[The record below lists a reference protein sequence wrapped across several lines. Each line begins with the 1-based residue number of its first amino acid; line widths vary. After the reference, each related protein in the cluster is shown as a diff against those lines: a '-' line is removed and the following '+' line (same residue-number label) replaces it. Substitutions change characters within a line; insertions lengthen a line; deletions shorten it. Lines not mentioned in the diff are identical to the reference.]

1 MSINLWLP
9 ELIAILSSIFCLGG
23 PAEAGLGPIQ
33 ETGVTIPPVAQ
44 WGLAPSFWAH
54 IPLLAA
60 DVAALQE
67 VPGMPGEGQPF
78 SPAAE
83 MIPCLERGNGLEMLS
98 VISLVPVSELWL

>member
-1 MSINLWLP
+1 M
-9 ELIAILSSIFCLGG
+9 AIPPFLHLCSGG
-23 PAEAGLGPIQ
+23 PAEAPAGTGLGPIQ
-33 ETGVTIPPVAQ
+33 ETGMTIPPVAQ

-67 VPGMPGEGQPF
+67 VPGMPGKGQPF

-83 MIPCLERGNGLEMLS
+83 IIQCLE
-98 VISLVPVSELWL
+98 